1 MHMITVDAA
10 QMSELFVPWIPG
22 NTMTAACDVA
32 PPGLRTAATVVANS
46 TAINELLRRILNR
59 QTWKLEL
66 QTSPREV

>member
-1 MHMITVDAA
+1 MHTITVAAA

-32 PPGLRTAATVVANS
+32 PPGLRTAATIVANS

-59 QTWKLEL
+59 QTWK
-66 QTSPREV
+66 QCFTKP

>member
-1 MHMITVDAA
+1 MHMITVAAA

-22 NTMTAACDVA
+22 NTMTAACDVP

-59 QTWKLEL
+59 QTCKLEL
-66 QTSPREV
+66 QTNLREN